1 MKEDVK
7 LSSNKH
13 CLDLIGQRFERLFVL
28 ERVEDEVDKKSG
40 KHKTRWLCQCDCGNK
55 KIIRGASLTSGRI
68 KSCGCLHKET
78 CKKLGESKKGICVK
92 ILMNGNVVLKNTCI
106 FATIIKNQ
114 IQVYHFFF
122 VLFGK

>member
-1 MKEDVK
+1 MNID
-7 LSSNKH
+7 NFF
-13 CLDLIGQRFERLFVL
+13 I
-28 ERVEDEVDKKSG
+28 
-40 KHKTRWLCQCDCGNK
+40 
-55 KIIRGASLTSGRI
+55 
-68 KSCGCLHKET
+68 
-78 CKKLGESKKGICVK
+78 KKGICVK